1 MKIMVIVVHPDLDN
15 SRANRVLMQHSRLY
29 ANGNVD
35 IRDLYKEYPNWII
48 DIEREQ
54 QLLLQYDRVVFQFPF
69 YWYSCPPLLKKW
81 FDDVLTFGWA
91 FGPEGNNLK
100 GKEFM
105 LATTV
110 AGLEQGYQ
118 AGGDNWYTAS
128 ELLRPIQ
135 ATLNRCKVHYL
146 PAFVTYNVE
155 RVSDEALRAEAD
167 RYAEQVLAPAV
178 VESRY

>member
-1 MKIMVIVVHPDLDN
+1 MKVMIIVAHPNLEN
-15 SRANRVLMQHSRLY
+15 SRANRALLQHSRLH
-29 ANGNVD
+29 ANGNVE
-35 IRDLYKEYPNWII
+35 IRDLYKEYPDWMI

-91 FGPEGNNLK
+91 FGPEGNSLK

-105 LATTV
+105 LATTA
-110 AGLEQGYQ
+110 AGLEYGYQ
-118 AGGDNWYTAS
+118 AGGENWFTAS
-128 ELLRPIQ
+128 EMLRPIQ
-135 ATLNRCKVHYL
+135 ATFNRCKVTYL

-155 RVSDEALRAEAD
+155 RASVETLQAEAA

-178 VESRY
+178 VGSRY

>member
-1 MKIMVIVVHPDLDN
+1 MKIMVIVAHPNLDN
-15 SRANRVLMQHSRLY
+15 SRANRMLMEHDGLY
-29 ANGNVD
+29 ANGNADV
-35 IRDLYKEYPNWII
+35 RDLYKEYPNWTI

-54 QLLLQYDRVVFQFPF
+54 RLLLQYDRVVFQFPF

-81 FDDVLTFGWA
+81 MDDVLTFGWA
-91 FGPEGNNLK
+91 FGPEGNKLK

-167 RYAEQVLAPAV
+167 RYAQQVLAPAI

>member
-1 MKIMVIVVHPDLDN
+1 MKIMVIVAHPNLDN
-15 SRANRVLMQHSRLY
+15 SRANRMLMEHDGLH

-35 IRDLYKEYPNWII
+35 VRDLYKEYPDWTI

-54 QLLLQYDRVVFQFPF
+54 QLLLQYDRVVFHPF

-105 LATTV
+105 VATTV

-118 AGGDNWYTAS
+118 AGGDNWYTVS

-135 ATLNRCKVHYL
+135 ATLNRCKVRYL
-146 PAFVTYNVE
+146 PAFATYNVE

-167 RYAEQVLAPAV
+167 RYAQQVLAPAI

>member
-1 MKIMVIVVHPDLDN
+1 MKIIVIVAHPNLEN
-15 SRANRVLMQHSRLY
+15 SRANRALMQQ
-29 ANGNVD
+29 AKQNTNGNVD
-35 IRDLYKEYPNWII
+35 IRDLYKEYPDWNI

-54 QLLLQYDRVVFQFPF
+54 QLILQYDRVVFQFPF

-91 FGPEGNNLK
+91 FGPEGNSLR

-105 LATTV
+105 LATTA
-110 AGLEQGYQ
+110 AGLEQGYR

-135 ATLNRCKVHYL
+135 ATLNRCKVNYL
-146 PAFVTYNVE
+146 PAFVAYNVD
-155 RVSDEALRAEAD
+155 RISDEVLQAEAH
-167 RYAEQVLAPAV
+167 RYADQVLAPAI